1 MADAVQMLALA
12 LARYGYDVPAHALRA
27 ALVMARVAVSIP
39 PSGPMDD
46 HLAAHRRLSEKGVD

>member
-27 ALVMARVAVSIP
+27 ALVMARVVISVA
-39 PSGPMDD
+39 PSGPLDD
-46 HLAAHRRLSEKGVD
+46 HLANHRRLSEKGID